1 MQEERRK
8 IGQLGAWNFWSDRAK
23 DAFRTWGFQ
32 EQTVDAVAVKQS
44 RSKVFFIFVC
54 LLCRTD
60 RERFVYFCAACAPH
74 AVLFLFLDKTFE

>member
-44 RSKVFFIFVC
+44 RSKVVLFLFAF
-54 LLCRTD
+54 CRMD